1 MKGVSRMNDVMII
14 ANPSSGQKQ
23 SEEYAGYVQDYYKKK
38 NKSVTLNFTEKLED
52 IGAYAKKASED
63 HYKTIIVLG
72 GDGTISELAN
82 SLKDNDYR
90 PEIGIIPTGTANN
103 IANGLNIPSN
113 LNRAVESLDYSH
125 PQKTDAGLINDRIF
139 MSSVSAGTITESA
152 WQVTKEQKESYGAA
166 AYFIEGLKSLRNE
179 DSYRF
184 KLIIDGKTIEA
195 DLNVLLVGVSDS
207 IIGIDGFFDSA
218 RYNDGKL
225 HLFGLKSSTLSE
237 KLTIL
242 PSIFR
247 NENEFNKNQDLAF
260 TMPFEE
266 AEIHLKE
273 KVAHLAMDGEKGP
286 DFPVNIKVLPGY
298 FTFLV
303 PEEKTGLFS

>member
-1 MKGVSRMNDVMII
+1 MTDVMII

-23 SEEYAGYVQDYYKKK
+23 SEEYAGYVKDLYKQL
-38 NKSVTLNFTEKLED
+38 NKRVTLHFTEKKED
-52 IGAYAKKASED
+52 IGTYAKQASEEA
-63 HYKTIIVLG
+63 YQTIIVLG

-82 SLKDNDYR
+82 SLKDYDYR
-90 PEIGIIPTGTANN
+90 PVIGIIPTGTANN

-113 LNRAVESLDYSH
+113 LDRAVESLQYSH
-125 PQKTDAGLINDRIF
+125 PQKIDAGLINDRLF

-152 WQVTKEQKESYGAA
+152 WQVTKEQKEAYGSA

-179 DSYRF
+179 DSYPF
-184 KLIIDGKTIEA
+184 ELTIDGKTIEA
-195 DLNVLLVGVSDS
+195 DLNVLLIGVSDS
-207 IIGIDGFFDSA
+207 IIGIHDFFDSA

-225 HLFGLKSSTLSE
+225 HLFGLKRSTLSE

-247 NENEFNKNQDLAF
+247 NEGEFNKNQDLAF

-266 AEIHLKE
+266 AEIHLKD
-273 KVAHLAMDGEKGP
+273 KVAHIAMDGEKGP
-286 DFPVNIKVLPGY
+286 DFPVKIRVLPGY
-298 FTFLV
+298 FTCLV
-303 PEEKTGLFS
+303 PEERTGLFS